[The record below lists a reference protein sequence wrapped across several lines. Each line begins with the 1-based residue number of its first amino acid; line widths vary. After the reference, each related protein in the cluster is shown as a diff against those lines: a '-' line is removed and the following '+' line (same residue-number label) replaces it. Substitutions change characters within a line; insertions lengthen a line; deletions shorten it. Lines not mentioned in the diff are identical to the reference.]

1 MRASPQYE
9 CGLESSSMPATA
21 DDLQRVFKTLS
32 DPTRIRI
39 LRLLEKEQL
48 VVQELME
55 VLGMAQS
62 RVSRHLAIL
71 REAGL
76 VADRRDHTFVSYR
89 MKQQTEPL
97 WRDAW
102 KLVRENLKGDSTS
115 ERDDAALARVVANRS
130 ETRGFFDIV
139 GPEWDALRK
148 IFNDDLV
155 RARAI
160 THLVDPN
167 QRVADI
173 GTGTGILAIELAR
186 LGVEVIGID
195 GSARMLETARRNL
208 ADDEF
213 ADEDRVEFRIGDA
226 HALPLADGEVDAAFA
241 HMVLQYLARPA
252 DALAEMQ
259 RVVRP
264 GGSIMLVDFV
274 QHDLEWM
281 RDELGVESLGFD
293 IEQIRSWL
301 EGIGLLD
308 IQIQLQPP
316 ATKARNIPST
326 FIASARRGSG

>member
-1 MRASPQYE
+1 
-9 CGLESSSMPATA
+9 MPASA

-39 LRLLEKEQL
+39 LRLLENEQL

-76 VADRRDHTFVSYR
+76 VADRRDRTFVSYR
-89 MKQQTEPL
+89 MTPQSEPW

-102 KLVRENLKGDSTS
+102 KLVRENLKGDSTA
-115 ERDDAALARVVANRS
+115 ERDDAALARVVANRG
-130 ETRGFFDIV
+130 ETSRGFFDIV

-160 THLVDPN
+160 TRLVDPK

-173 GTGTGILAIELAR
+173 GTGTGILAIELAQ
-186 LGVEVIGID
+186 LGLEVIGID

-208 ADDEF
+208 AVDEF
-213 ADEDRVEFRIGDA
+213 ASEDRVEFRIGDA

-252 DALAEMQ
+252 DAIGEMR

-274 QHDLEWM
+274 RHELEWM
-281 RDELGVESLGFD
+281 REELGVESLGFEV
-293 IEQIRSWL
+293 EQVRSWL
-301 EGIGLLD
+301 EGIGLTD
-308 IQIQLQPP
+308 IQIQIQAP
-316 ATKARNIPST
+316 ATKGRDIPST
-326 FIASARRGSG
+326 FIASARRAAE

>member
-1 MRASPQYE
+1 
-9 CGLESSSMPATA
+9 MPASA

-39 LRLLEKEQL
+39 LRLLENEQL

-76 VADRRDHTFVSYR
+76 VADRRDRTFVSYR
-89 MKQQTEPL
+89 MTPQSEPW

-102 KLVRENLKGDSTS
+102 KLVRENLKGDSTA
-115 ERDDAALARVVANRS
+115 ERDDAALARVVAGRG
-130 ETRGFFDIV
+130 ETSRGFFDIV

-155 RARAI
+155 RAQAI
-160 THLVDPN
+160 TRLVDPG

-186 LGVEVIGID
+186 LGVQVIGVD
-195 GSARMLETARRNL
+195 GSTRMLEAARKNL
-208 ADDEF
+208 TDDDV
-213 ADEDRVEFRIGDA
+213 ADEDRVEFRNGDA

-241 HMVLQYLARPA
+241 HMVFQYLTRPA
-252 DALAEMQ
+252 DALGEMK
-259 RVVRP
+259 RIVRP
-264 GGSIMLVDFV
+264 GGAVVLVDFV
-274 QHDLEWM
+274 RHDLEWM
-281 RDELGVESLGFD
+281 REELGVESLGFEV
-293 IEQIRSWL
+293 EQIRSWFDRIEL
-301 EGIGLLD
+301 TD
-308 IQIQLQPP
+308 VHIQVQPP
-316 ATKARNIPST
+316 ATKGRDIPST
-326 FIASARRGSG
+326 FIASARRRGE